1 MIYVMAALVVAL
13 GVLWITSPKRHAVH
27 AGRYDVFPKGTITLR
42 PWLGFGLAR
51 DEAGKLID
59 VRGMFIG
66 IVYGDSMIKNNIFE
80 GSTLLARRFSEEEKR
95 ELSIGD
101 IVIVKETKPESD
113 KAKGRGYC
121 LRKIRMISATHVEYE
136 DDKKGKY
143 SSHPLSQVRALVI
156 YVSPPNSA
164 RAYRTPM
171 NHVGD
176 HEAQSLAA

>member
-1 MIYVMAALVVAL
+1 
-13 GVLWITSPKRHAVH
+13 
-27 AGRYDVFPKGTITLR
+27 
-42 PWLGFGLAR
+42 
-51 DEAGKLID
+51 
-59 VRGMFIG
+59 
-66 IVYGDSMIKNNIFE
+66 
-80 GSTLLARRFSEEEKR
+80 
-95 ELSIGD
+95 
-101 IVIVKETKPESD
+101 
-113 KAKGRGYC
+113 
-121 LRKIRMISATHVEYE
+121 MISATHVEYE